1 MNLPEHIKYIRERC
15 IDAIANNDEMSV
27 ASFEK
32 GEGLLMTFSEAIEIV
47 NEIDRLKAEN
57 AELLTALK
65 LAIPWHEKEYKIVL
79 DSFRAYF
86 GIDPD
91 FESEQW
97 KIPEWVE
104 AAKAAI
110 EKAEKI

>member
-27 ASFEK
+27 ADWRT
-32 GEGLLMTFSEAIEIV
+32 GEGLIMTFNEAIEIV

-57 AELLTALK
+57 AELLAALK
-65 LAIPWHEKEYKIVL
+65 LILVYVTPL
-79 DSFRAYF
+79 AYP
-86 GIDPD
+86 GKDTA
-91 FESEQW
+91 
-97 KIPEWVE
+97 VNY
-104 AAKAAI
+104 ARLAI